1 MLSLLLVTTFSAIE
15 SYRDQFYEDCKIN
28 EANLLEIVDDGRVR
42 LREAVDECENEVK
55 ESVEK
60 QISRLEDQSAKVGG
74 EVKSH
79 LAELVYWSGTLASEV
94 SDTTDNRSQEVRSKP
109 V

>member
-15 SYRDQFYEDCKIN
+15 SYRDQFHEDCKIN

-42 LREAVDECENEVK
+42 LREAADECDK

-60 QISRLEDQSAKVGG
+60 QISMLEDQSAKVGG
-74 EVKSH
+74 EVKSY
-79 LAELVYWSGTLASEV
+79 LAELVYWSGTLASEA
-94 SDTTDNRSQEVRSKP
+94 SRITGSGSQEVRSKS